1 MTKRNSCVTGSAE
14 WLALHS
20 HYLTIADHQMRDWF
34 NNEPDRY
41 SRFSLEIDGILLD
54 YSRNRIT
61 NETIHLLT
69 KLANAC
75 HLPDRIKDLFEGAKL
90 NSTEKR
96 AALHT
101 ALRDASALPIWQD
114 GSDIAPDIGAALAQ
128 MAEFTQLIH
137 QQQWRGC
144 TGLPIK
150 HIVTIGV
157 GGSYLGTMMCVEAL
171 KDSAISS
178 LQFHF
183 ISTVDP
189 ALLNDVL
196 HAIDPAATLFIISSK
211 TFSTMET
218 MTNARTL
225 LTWMQQ
231 TLGQSVIAEHFIA
244 ITANH
249 DAALAF
255 GIPANNI
262 FPLWDWV
269 GGRFS
274 VWSAVGLPVMLMIGD
289 KGFADFLAG
298 AHEMDI
304 HFRNAP
310 FAQNIPVLLA
320 LLSLW
325 YRNFFNVSA
334 QAIVPY
340 SYRLRDFVA
349 YLQQADMES
358 NGKRISKEGHDI
370 EYATGPVIF
379 GEEGCNGQHSYHQLL
394 HQGQHLI
401 PVDFILTGACPT
413 DSTTSASVAA
423 LIDQQQQ
430 ILLASGLSQAQA
442 LMQGKSLEAAMSA
455 LLKSGLTQTAA
466 EKLAPHQVNPG
477 NRPSNIIYL
486 TKLTPKTLGSLMAM
500 YEHKIFVQGVMWDIN
515 SFDQWGVELGKQLL
529 PDILSRVQGNP
540 SKTETDSATAGMI
553 HHYNSLKGKV

>member
-14 WLALHS
+14 WHALHS
-20 HYLTIADHQMRDWF
+20 HYLKIADHQMSDWF
-34 NNEPDRY
+34 NQEPDRY
-41 SRFSLEIDGILLD
+41 SRYSLEIDGILLD
-54 YSRNRIT
+54 YSRNRICD
-61 NETIHLLT
+61 ETIHLLT

-75 HLPDRIKDLFEGAKL
+75 HLTDRIKDLFEGKTL
-90 NSTEKR
+90 NTTEKR

-101 ALRDASALPIWQD
+101 ALRDPSQQPIWQE
-114 GSDIAPDIGAALAQ
+114 GSDIAPDVAAALAQ

-171 KDSAISS
+171 KDFAIAP

-189 ALLNDVL
+189 TLLDDVL

-225 LTWMQQ
+225 LNWMQQ
-231 TLGQSVIAEHFIA
+231 TLGQQVIAEHFVA

-255 GIPANNI
+255 GLPANNI

-289 KGFADFLAG
+289 KGFADFLNG
-298 AHEMDI
+298 AHEMDN
-304 HFRNAP
+304 HFKHAP
-310 FAQNIPVLLA
+310 FEKNIPVLLA
-320 LLSLW
+320 MLSIW
-325 YRNFFNVSA
+325 YRNFFAVSA

-358 NGKRISKEGHDI
+358 NGKRMTNDGI
-370 EYATGPVIF
+370 EIDYATGPVIF

-401 PVDFILTGACPT
+401 PVDFILTGACPI
-413 DSTTSASVAA
+413 DVNRSKIFAN
-423 LIDQQQQ
+423 LIENQQQ

-442 LMQGKSLEAAMSA
+442 LMQGKSLASATAALIKAGYSPID
-455 LLKSGLTQTAA
+455 A

-477 NRPSNIIYL
+477 NRPSNVIYL
-486 TKLTPKTLGSLMAM
+486 SKLTPKTLGSLIAM
-500 YEHKIFVQGVMWDIN
+500 YEHKIFVQGVIWNIN

-529 PDILSRVQGNP
+529 PNILSRVQGAN
-540 SKTETDSATAGMI
+540 TETDSATVGMI
-553 HHYNSLKGKV
+553 QHYNSLKGIV